1 MWCSSF
7 GRSAIFLGLLALM
20 PAGAQALESDRQQ
33 PLEVKADSTNGTLGD
48 GVTTLRGNIEI
59 RQGSLL
65 IRADVAEVDKA
76 EGKVRQVTLIGET
89 AYLEQEIEE
98 QGLVKAWAERIEYQV
113 ANGMVVFTGKA
124 EVQHPQYEVSGDTL
138 RYDLAAQHFE
148 GAGEESG
155 EGRIRIRLDPEVL
168 SDEPAAESPSEPETP
183 AQDDPQASATTP
195 DAAR

>member
-1 MWCSSF
+1 MCCNRQDRF
-7 GRSAIFLGLLALM
+7 AACLALLLL
-20 PAGAQALESDRQQ
+20 PLAAVALDSDRQQ
-33 PLEVKADSTNGTLGD
+33 PLEVKADSTDGTLGD
-48 GVTTLRGNIEI
+48 GITTLRGNIEI

-76 EGKVRQVTLIGET
+76 EGKVRQVTLLGNT
-89 AYLEQEIEE
+89 AYLEQEVEE

-124 EVQHPQYEVSGDTL
+124 EVLHPQYEVSGDTL

-148 GAGEESG
+148 GVGDASG
-155 EGRIRIRLDPEVL
+155 DGRIRIRLDPEVL
-168 SDEPAAESPSEPETP
+168 DQGPANDSGDEPQTRAE
-183 AQDDPQASATTP
+183 DDPEASTAEP

>member
-1 MWCSSF
+1 MCCSKP
-7 GRSAIFLGLLALM
+7 GRFAVYLALLLL
-20 PAGAQALESDRQQ
+20 PLAAIALDSDRQQ
-33 PLEVKADSTNGTLGD
+33 PLEVKADSTDGTLGD
-48 GVTTLRGNIEI
+48 GITTLRGNIEI

-65 IRADVAEVDKA
+65 IRADVAEVDKT
-76 EGKVRQVTLIGET
+76 EGKVRQVTLLGNT
-89 AYLEQEIEE
+89 AYLEQEVEE

-113 ANGMVVFTGKA
+113 ANGMVVFIGKA

-148 GAGEESG
+148 GVGDPSG

-168 SDEPAAESPSEPETP
+168 DQGPPTDA
-183 AQDDPQASATTP
+183 DDPSQSQAEDDPDSSTADP